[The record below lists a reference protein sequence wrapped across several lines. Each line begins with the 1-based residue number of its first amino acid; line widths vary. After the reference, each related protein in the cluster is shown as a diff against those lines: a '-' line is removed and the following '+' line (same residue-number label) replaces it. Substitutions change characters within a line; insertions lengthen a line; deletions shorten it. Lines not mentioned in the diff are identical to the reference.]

1 MGLEQCSLDTGPR
14 TLGFTKSLIFHV
26 FYKLFLRVGK
36 LWIWSA
42 ELSCV
47 ENVVISL
54 VLEALLSTGLGTMN
68 FQNSKCVVFHWFY
81 K

>member
-14 TLGFTKSLIFHV
+14 TLGFSKSLICHW

-42 ELSCV
+42 ELSCF
-47 ENVVISL
+47 ENVAMS
-54 VLEALLSTGLGTMN
+54 
-68 FQNSKCVVFHWFY
+68 
-81 K
+81 

>member
-1 MGLEQCSLDTGPR
+1 MFFGHWTSYLRIYKNLDISLVLEA
-14 TLGFTKSLIFHV
+14 
-26 FYKLFLRVGK
+26 FLRPGT

-68 FQNSKCVVFHWFY
+68 FQNSKGVVFFIGFIDS
-81 K
+81 